1 MGPNVRGCHVR
12 AVHRPKGERMRRLAR
27 CLLTGALLL
36 PSLALGTAR
45 VPAAATPAVTPL
57 WIQHVQKYP
66 GGITAGVRAYTS
78 PELAAAQARFANAPL
93 VTPAQPAATGG
104 LHNVQMDTN
113 TNPPVPQNET
123 NVAVSLINPKV
134 AVAGSNDYV
143 SGGVTV
149 MYTADGGSHWGTI
162 RVNPQFAGSGDF
174 CSGGDPWLAYSLR
187 DKAFYLSQLCF
198 FRSNPVSEVH
208 LFKSVD
214 NGHTWTPGGAAAL
227 VASNF
232 DYTAGT
238 VDSSIFHDNDQV
250 TIDNNPKSPHY
261 GRIYVTHVKFHI
273 MPNAFSDYCPVQVD
287 YTDNVPTIGPYLA
300 VFQHTNV
307 VPDQPGGPG
316 TGLSANQWP
325 RPQVQ
330 ADGTLDIA
338 YALEDCNSGND
349 RHFEMQKSS
358 DGGASFLTH
367 PVQIDHP
374 GNYVDNADLGDVLAP
389 TKFRAPDSTGF
400 WVNSKTGVIAFAYQN
415 NRDAATSG
423 ASISYEQSTDGG
435 MTWSAMRYISV
446 TGSGAPAPNDQFFPS
461 LTNLANGTWVA
472 IWYDRRNDISNTRIE
487 TFEGRSTDGVHWT
500 NRDISSK
507 SWDPNLGFFT
517 SGAFIGDYITVA
529 ASSKFV
535 YPTWTD
541 GRTTQIQKTGIGN
554 TDIFTNVEPY

>member
-1 MGPNVRGCHVR
+1 
-12 AVHRPKGERMRRLAR
+12 MRKLAR
-27 CLLTGALLL
+27 FLLTGVLLL
-36 PSLALGTAR
+36 PAVALATASL
-45 VPAAATPAVTPL
+45 PAGATVNATPL
-57 WIQHVQKYP
+57 WVQHVQKYP
-66 GGITAGVRAYTS
+66 GGISAGVRAYAM
-78 PELAAAQARFANAPL
+78 PEVVAAQARYAKAPL
-93 VTPAQPAATGG
+93 AATLQAAPQGS
-104 LHNVQMDTN
+104 LHNVQMDVN
-113 TNPPVPQNET
+113 SNPPLPQNET
-123 NVAVSLINPKV
+123 NIAVSLIDPRI

-162 RVNPQFAGSGDF
+162 RVVPVSGFGDA
-174 CSGGDPWLAYSLR
+174 CSGGDPWVAYSLR
-187 DKAFYLSQLCF
+187 DKAFYLGQLCF
-198 FRSNPVSEVH
+198 FRTTPVSEVY
-208 LFKSVD
+208 LAKSVD
-214 NGHTWTPGGAAAL
+214 SGRTWTPGREAAR
-227 VASNF
+227 VASNV

-250 TIDNNPKSPHY
+250 TIDNNPTSHHY
-261 GRIYVTHVKFHI
+261 GRIYVTHVKFHT
-273 MPNAFSDYCPVQVD
+273 MPNLFSDYCPVQLD
-287 YTDNVPTIGPYLA
+287 YTDNVPTINPSLA
-300 VFQHTNV
+300 VFQHTAV

-316 TGLSANQWP
+316 KGLSANQWP

-338 YALEDCNSGND
+338 YALEDCNTGND

-358 DGGASFLTH
+358 NGGASFLPH

-374 GNYVDNADLGDVLAP
+374 GDYVDNTDLGDVLAP

-415 NRDAATSG
+415 SRDKATSG
-423 ASISYEQSTDGG
+423 ANISYEQSTDGG
-435 MTWSAMRYISV
+435 LTWSAMRYISI
-446 TGSGAPAPNDQFFPS
+446 TASGAAAPNDQFFPS

-472 IWYDRRNDISNTRIE
+472 IWYDRRNDTSNTRIE

-500 NRDISSK
+500 NRDISTK
-507 SWDPNLGFFT
+507 SWDPNLSFFT

-535 YPTWTD
+535 YPTWAD